1 MTIRIYPSFTLTGN
15 KDTSNSP
22 FNLLNRSINRQAIL
36 KKQSSATKNNNEREE
51 DNSNNS
57 EGAEKAFSESQTLRD
72 ILQHGNINDF
82 HYYRTIVKPKLNILH
97 DIQEKEIDEEF
108 MSFNFLSISSS
119 FVLFVNLILSIFLLP
134 IVTIALTIIPHLD
147 PKSRNSRW
155 VAVATCVAF
164 FTCVSAIITGWML
177 YSLCT
182 QIQNAPKP
190 REQSSF
196 LGSTVSSATV
206 TSNSGPTTLSLAK
219 WKDFFDLSARKYRF
233 TIQRLF
239 IISLHVT
246 FVAKFMQAQLL
257 GDHCPCLETP
267 TLTTLVS
274 NWVCAARDQIPGAPT
289 SATLIM
295 LVGSFVFCIA
305 MREPRWWVSLLL
317 HTTSMVTFLG
327 FFSNHLTPIFVGCVV
342 GWWLAGA
349 LLFLDLHKQMLI
361 TFFTTNHLRV
371 ALLDN
376 AKYAE
381 QVQANE
387 MKHMI
392 ANVAHDL
399 KTVRKTT
406 KNCL

>member
-1 MTIRIYPSFTLTGN
+1 M
-15 KDTSNSP
+15 
-22 FNLLNRSINRQAIL
+22 
-36 KKQSSATKNNNEREE
+36 
-51 DNSNNS
+51 
-57 EGAEKAFSESQTLRD
+57 
-72 ILQHGNINDF
+72 
-82 HYYRTIVKPKLNILH
+82 
-97 DIQEKEIDEEF
+97 
-108 MSFNFLSISSS
+108 
-119 FVLFVNLILSIFLLP
+119 P

-164 FTCVSAIITGWML
+164 FTCVSAIVTGWML

-182 QIQNAPKP
+182 QNQNAPKP

-196 LGSTVSSATV
+196 LGSTVSSTTV

-257 GDHCPCLETP
+257 GDHCPRLETP